1 VIAVFDTILLRGVK
15 TMKEIDRIE
24 KQIECI
30 EPSTVVKLDALL
42 KGVKRKQEIKETA
55 IMLLKKYGIE
65 YKE

>member
-1 VIAVFDTILLRGVK
+1 
-15 TMKEIDRIE
+15 MKDLEIIEQRIE
-24 KQIECI
+24 SLK
-30 EPSTVVKLDALL
+30 PNTVVKLDTLL

>member
-1 VIAVFDTILLRGVK
+1 
-15 TMKEIDRIE
+15 MKDLEIIETRIE
-24 KQIECI
+24 SLN
-30 EPSTVVKLDALL
+30 PSVTVKLDTLL